1 MLKLNEINILIHIK
15 LFFLNLLK
23 TNKKEKKEFFISS
36 FSMVFTIISLIFV
49 NWMIYSFYPDNTES
63 LRALAEKII
72 IEYHHGF
79 IEGMGGNIWP
89 EPIEQLQIITT
100 FFLIPILI
108 FIYTKVFYKY
118 FNQIFIT
125 NNMYF
130 LNLLLCSSILG
141 ILFYCAF
148 IINIS
153 SLFQLDTYP
162 FHQGIRN
169 FYQLMISEF
178 RFLITLIFFP
188 VIAYYIFNGIPKKQE
203 KWINWILYLFIVI
216 LLLSVFFLSLSN
228 RDNYLGHPL
237 HLSTI
242 LYPISQ
248 VQQGKSLL
256 VDFYSSQY
264 GLYSHFLYP
273 FFKLINVN
281 VITFSLTMSALTT
294 ISYSLIFFGLRK
306 IISNNLIVFLSFVAI
321 IYISF
326 FHGFLTDNF
335 DIYYQ
340 YRPLRILFPALILF
354 SVFTYIINPS
364 KFKYLLIIFISSL
377 AMLWNFDSGVIC
389 FLSFYIYILY
399 ERLMSNNLRIYALEF
414 FKHTLTSVS
423 ILILTFFLYSM
434 IIYFQ
439 SNNFPDWN
447 SYLINPKLFGITG
460 FFSLPMPIFNA
471 WNFIFLVYLYGI
483 YIGINSILFNKID
496 PLDKVA
502 FFVSIFGFGI
512 SGYYLNRSADSN
524 LLHVLYPT
532 FILLAIFLSKVLDKN
547 AKESLFQ
554 IKNFITTS
562 IISFILV
569 VILFQILQPIKVINT
584 ITNRIPDI
592 ANDRLTSKKLSD
604 GHTLFNLNSNINDQ
618 VVILSEFDGLMY
630 LETKTSSPF
639 SSPGYMELILKSDWD
654 KLQNNLIDNKSYK
667 VYVSGDY
674 LKTDFG
680 PKTRYSAIKK
690 IFADH
695 YYLDDWFG
703 RWRMF
708 VPKKAPISQPGIKA
722 TASYSLFCQNNAKNC
737 NSTVKNFLPVEN
749 LPKNNKYIKVDFNL
763 SEPITLQSILLN
775 IIIDSHYAGTVTTLP
790 VEGIWNIGI
799 LDHNNKQFVNTDARL
814 EHLDYE
820 VKESFSVLISDY
832 SNYIKTCE
840 PFNIELI
847 YNDNQKLKV
856 RASCK

>member
-1 MLKLNEINILIHIK
+1 MLKLNEINILTHIK

-23 TNKKEKKEFFISS
+23 TNEQEKKEFFISS

-63 LRALAEKII
+63 LRALAEKLI
-72 IEYHHGF
+72 IEHQHGF
-79 IEGMGGNIWP
+79 IEGTGGNIWP

-100 FFLIPILI
+100 FFFIPILI
-108 FIYTKVFYKY
+108 FIYTKLFSKY

-125 NNMYF
+125 NNVYF

-169 FYQLMISEF
+169 FYQSMIGEL

-188 VIAYYIFNGIPKKQE
+188 IIAYYIFNGIPKKQE
-203 KWINWILYLFIVI
+203 RWINWILYLFIVM
-216 LLLSVFFLSLSN
+216 LLLSAFLLSLSN
-228 RDNYLGHPL
+228 RDNYLGHPV
-237 HLSTI
+237 HLSSI

-248 VQQGKSLL
+248 VQQGKVLL

-281 VITFSLTMSALTT
+281 VISFSLTMSALTT

-306 IISNNLIVFLSFVAI
+306 IISNTLIVFLSFVAI
-321 IYISF
+321 IYFSL

-377 AMLWNFDSGVIC
+377 AMLWNFDSGIIC

-414 FKHTLTSVS
+414 LKHTLTSVS
-423 ILILTFFLYSM
+423 ILILTFSLYSI

-447 SYLINPKLFGITG
+447 SYLITPQIFGLTG

-496 PLDKVA
+496 SLDKVA

-512 SGYYLNRSADSN
+512 SSYYLNRSADSN
-524 LLHVLYPT
+524 LLQVLYPT
-532 FILLAIFLSKVLDKN
+532 FILLAIFLSKALDKN

-554 IKNFITTS
+554 IKNFIVTL

-592 ANDRLTSKKLSD
+592 ANDRLTSKKLSN
-604 GHTLFNLNSNINDQ
+604 GVTLFNLNSNTNDQ
-618 VVILSEFDGLMY
+618 VVILSELDGLMH
-630 LETKTSSPF
+630 LDTKTSSPF
-639 SSPGYMELILKSDWD
+639 SSLSSVELILKSDWD
-654 KLQNNLIDNKSYK
+654 IFQNALIDNKSYK

-674 LKTDFG
+674 LKTDILA
-680 PKTRYSAIKK
+680 KTRHSAIKQ

-703 RWRMF
+703 SWRMF
-708 VPKKAPISQPGIKA
+708 TPKKYKTTNNYKIKA
-722 TASYSLFCQNNAKNC
+722 SATYSPMCPNNLNKC
-737 NSTVKNFLPVEN
+737 NSLVEN
-749 LPKNNKYIKVDFNL
+749 FDSIENLNTNTKFIKVDFNL
-763 SEPITLQSILLN
+763 SEPITLQSIMLHAIL
-775 IIIDSHYAGTVTTLP
+775 DSEYNGTLTTLP
-790 VEGIWNIGI
+790 IKELSNIGI
-799 LDHNNKQFVNTDARL
+799 LDNQNKKFINTMKRSNQLNYIVNQN
-814 EHLDYE
+814 
-820 VKESFSVLISDY
+820 FSVLIPD
-832 SNYIKTCE
+832 SNYMKHCE
-840 PFNIELI
+840 PFNIELT
-847 YNDNQKLKV
+847 YNNNNKIKL
-856 RASCK
+856 RALCK